1 MIMKRSQLFS
11 IFIFGCVFNILSDD
25 TIPVNKLEEV
35 VIQAERGWIEKGV
48 INVIPTKNEKKL
60 STSPATLIKAMHLPF
75 LEEKDGIIVTPGGET
90 AVVFINGIR
99 AEGIDIAT
107 FWPKEVKRVECI
119 QNPTD
124 PRYEGVR
131 YAVNFIMPEYEA
143 GGVTKVSL
151 FQRVP
156 NNGYYELS
164 SKLVYKKMT
173 YGAMLRGRYE
183 RDHRS
188 SKEATTTYRDIYY
201 NDRKY
206 DEIIQEEESSSYS
219 RKDGFDSGFYARYI
233 NENFRMTHTF
243 ALGWVRNPGSGSTS
257 VSSWSENLFGSDYS
271 FFTTTSRSLSP
282 QVSGNYFYRFN
293 PKWTLSAVW
302 NYNYARNDN
311 WSTSQTGETTP
322 IYNSTKED
330 VNTLKFTIFPTFR
343 PSDRLEFYLN
353 LVGTLDWFSTRY
365 VGSANTLSKQTRQEM
380 VSELIINWK
389 VSQNLRMTFYPGLNA
404 SLWQIGD
411 IREHSVSPTFSTSVD
426 WNPSRK
432 FMMSG
437 TVKYRTYFPS
447 ASESNPVLVKNSELL
462 WSVGNPYL
470 KKDNAWDTYLYTTY
484 LTNSWLS
491 FGVGLGYLY
500 WNNRILTD
508 YLPTD
513 REMGGLIMEKVNI
526 SPTHGLRG
534 SLSIKGN
541 FFDRNLSVRLTPDW
555 NYTATEGDWRIHR
568 NYFTFSGGVDYTIGN
583 VDLEVEY
590 DGPFKCLDEG
600 GREEYWRQGG
610 WNVGLTYG
618 TGDLYIQFKLSNI
631 FNDKQ
636 RERVKYTS
644 PYYSTNYNS
653 FETGRNAS
661 VQLTYTFGYG
671 KKIDRYIDVSG
682 AVESK
687 TSIGTTR
694 MNP

>member
-1 MIMKRSQLFS
+1 MKHKILFTL
-11 IFIFGCVFNILSDD
+11 ILIATVFSLVAED

-35 VIQAERGWIEKGV
+35 VIQAERGWIENGV
-48 INVIPTKNEKKL
+48 INVIPTKSEKKL

-164 SKLVYKKMT
+164 TKLVYKKMT

-233 NENFRMTHTF
+233 NKNFRMTHTF

-282 QVSGNYFYRFN
+282 QASGNYFYRFN

-330 VNTLKFTIFPTFR
+330 VNTLKFTIFPTFS

-365 VGSANTLSKQTRQEM
+365 VGSANTLSKQTRQE
-380 VSELIINWK
+380 VTSEFSIIWTATED
-389 VSQNLRMTFYPGLNA
+389 LRLTFIPGLNA

-470 KKDNAWDTYLYTTY
+470 EKLTSWDTYLYSTY
-484 LTNSWLS
+484 LITNWISL
-491 FGVGLGYLY
+491 GVGLGYDRTL
-500 WNNRILTD
+500 NEILTD
-508 YLPTD
+508 YRPMD
-513 REMGGLIMEKVNI
+513 REMGGLLQEKINI
-526 SPTHGLRG
+526 APTNGFRG
-534 SLSIKGN
+534 NLSIKGN
-541 FFDRNLSVRLTPDW
+541 FFNRKLSVRLTPQW
-555 NYTATEGDWRIHR
+555 FYTATEGDWRIHR
-568 NYFTFSGGVDYTIGN
+568 NYFTFSGSADYTIRN
-583 VDLEVEY
+583 VRMSVGY
-590 DGPFKCLDEG
+590 DGPYKALREG

-610 WNVGLTYG
+610 WNFGITYG
-618 TGDLYIQFKLSNI
+618 TGDLFLQFRLSNI

-636 RERVKYTS
+636 RKRICYTS

-682 AVESK
+682 AAESK